1 MLFLVSWQFHEG
13 RLHPVLAHFAQMNE
27 GMDKEMMGDEMT
39 MLGRWH
45 DLVSGSGVAII
56 ESDNAEAVT
65 AYALAWNSEMDI
77 SIQPVVDDAAAR
89 RLGSLL
95 LEE

>member
-1 MLFLVSWQFHEG
+1 MLFLVSWQLHEG
-13 RLHPVLAHFAQMNE
+13 RLHPVLAHFAQMSE
-27 GMDKEMMGDEMT
+27 SLDKDMMGDEVT
-39 MLGRWH
+39 MVGRWH
-45 DLVSGSGVAII
+45 DLVSGSGVAIV
-56 ESDNAEAVT
+56 ESDSAEAVA

-77 SIQPVVDDAAAR
+77 SVQPVVDDAAAR